1 MTTIALVEDN
11 AELQEMTVRFL
22 GHHGYQ
28 VAGVATA
35 EELAELSETPDFY
48 LIDLNLPTISGYE
61 LIARIRQTAPNVGI
75 IVTSARERTE
85 DITRGYEIGA
95 DVYLTKPIDP
105 DLLLA
110 AVKRLEKR
118 TLHSPERPDT
128 AIIHQSSRALRRGS
142 EEVRL
147 SEAECRLLYQL
158 SLAGTDGL
166 ERWEVME
173 LLGMDLDQNAQN
185 TLEVRITRVR
195 SKLRAVGLHGEVLT
209 ALRRR
214 GYRLSANLEFV

>member
-1 MTTIALVEDN
+1 MTVIALVEDN
-11 AELQEMTVRFL
+11 VELQEMTARFL
-22 GHHGYQ
+22 RSQGYE
-28 VAGVATA
+28 VVGVTTA
-35 EELAELSETPDFY
+35 EELAELTETPDFY

-61 LIARIRQTAPNVGI
+61 LIARIRQTAPSVGI
-75 IVTSARERTE
+75 IVTSARERTK
-85 DITRGYEIGA
+85 DVTRGYEIGA
-95 DVYLTKPIDP
+95 DVYLIKPIDP

-128 AIIHQSSRALRRGS
+128 AIVYPSSRMLRRDS
-142 EEVRL
+142 EEIQL

-173 LLGMDLDQNAQN
+173 LLGMDLDQDAQN
-185 TLEVRITRVR
+185 TLEVRITRLR
-195 SKLRAVGLHGEVLT
+195 GKLRAVGMHGEVLT
-209 ALRRR
+209 AVRAR
-214 GYRLSANLEFV
+214 GYRLAANLKFL

>member
-1 MTTIALVEDN
+1 MTVIALIEDN
-11 AELQEMTVRFL
+11 IELQEMTASFLRGQGYHVR
-22 GHHGYQ
+22 
-28 VAGVATA
+28 GVAAA
-35 EELAELSETPDFY
+35 EELAELNETPDFY
-48 LIDLNLPTISGYE
+48 LIDLNLPTLSGYE
-61 LIARIRQTAPNVGI
+61 LISRIRQTAPHVGI
-75 IVTSARERTE
+75 IVTTARERTE

-118 TLHSPERPDT
+118 TLHSPERPDA
-128 AIIHQSSRALRRGS
+128 AIVYPSTRILMRNS

-173 LLGMDLDQNAQN
+173 LLGMDLDHDAQN
-185 TLEVRITRVR
+185 TLEVRITRLR
-195 SKLRAVGLHGEVLT
+195 GKLRAVGLHGEVLT
-209 ALRRR
+209 AVRSR
-214 GYRLSANLEFV
+214 GYRLAANLEFL

>member
-118 TLHSPERPDT
+118 TLHSPERPDA
-128 AIIHQSSRALRRGS
+128 AIVYLSTRILMRNS

-173 LLGMDLDQNAQN
+173 LLGMDLDHDAQN
-185 TLEVRITRVR
+185 TLEVRITRLR
-195 SKLRAVGLHGEVLT
+195 GKLRAVGLRGE
-209 ALRRR
+209 ALGAVRSH
-214 GYRLSANLEFV
+214 GYRLTANLEFL